1 MSSARSRKKKS
12 RSSVKL
18 FPLYKHPQDAPP
30 QRNPPQCQCIVGDF
44 FACLGAWGCC
54 PQQAFFACVMTHA
67 LLAGSESSV
76 KRLLY
81 LLAQLDCSVN
91 RGLHDSEILLRAE
104 LQFVLHTLPLFA
116 VLADKRRI
124 KVPLRWELAYSYQL
138 QHHRHT
144 WNCAVQ
150 FDVRKIARVNMYLF
164 CQRSARN
171 SLCFP
176 PCFYISSK
184 GFKAGT
190 VLDFSHIVSPTNIL

>member
-12 RSSVKL
+12 RSRVKL
-18 FPLYKHPQDAPP
+18 FPLHKHPQDAPP
-30 QRNPPQCQCIVGDF
+30 QINPPQCTGIVGDF
-44 FACLGAWGCC
+44 FACSGAWGLC

-67 LLAGSESSV
+67 LLAGSKTSV
-76 KRLLY
+76 KRLLC
-81 LLAQLDCSVN
+81 LFAQPNCTVN
-91 RGLHDSEILLRAE
+91 RGFYDGEILFRAE
-104 LQFVLHTLPLFA
+104 LQFVFHTLPQFA
-116 VLADKRRI
+116 VLSDKGRI
-124 KVPLRWELAYSYQL
+124 KVPLRWELAYPYQV

-150 FDVRKIARVNMYLF
+150 FNVRKIARVDMYLF

-184 GFKAGT
+184 GFKAGI
-190 VLDFSHIVSPTNIL
+190 VLDFSHITSPSNIL

>member
-18 FPLYKHPQDAPP
+18 LPLYKHPQDAPP
-30 QRNPPQCQCIVGDF
+30 Q
-44 FACLGAWGCC
+44 
-54 PQQAFFACVMTHA
+54 
-67 LLAGSESSV
+67 
-76 KRLLY
+76 
-81 LLAQLDCSVN
+81 
-91 RGLHDSEILLRAE
+91 
-104 LQFVLHTLPLFA
+104 FA
-116 VLADKRRI
+116 VLSDKGRI
-124 KVPLRWELAYSYQL
+124 KVPLRWELAYPYQV

-150 FDVRKIARVNMYLF
+150 FNVRKIARVDMYLF

-190 VLDFSHIVSPTNIL
+190 VLDFSHITSPSNIL